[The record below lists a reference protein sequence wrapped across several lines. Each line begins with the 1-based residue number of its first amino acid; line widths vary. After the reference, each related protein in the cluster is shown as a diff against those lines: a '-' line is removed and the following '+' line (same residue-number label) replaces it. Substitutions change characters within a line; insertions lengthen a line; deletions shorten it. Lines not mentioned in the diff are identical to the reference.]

1 MAETTDKEAKNKTLS
16 LNRPGG
22 RIDLKTTVDGGQVRQ
37 NFPRGR
43 SKPVAV
49 EVKKRRV
56 IKPGRGAAAET
67 EAPEPPAPAR

>member
-16 LNRPGG
+16 VNRPG
-22 RIDLKTTVDGGQVRQ
+22 RLDLKTTVDGGQVRQ

-49 EVKKRRV
+49 EVK
-56 IKPGRGAAAET
+56 
-67 EAPEPPAPAR
+67 